1 MCSLQSS
8 TMRNHA
14 MGDGG
19 DKDNGRSNSF
29 SVLVVDDDT
38 VVRMVHRMLM
48 TSIGLEVQEV
58 KNGKEAVDL
67 HHAGAS
73 FDLILM
79 DMEMPIM
86 NGPAATRELRAMG
99 VKSNIVGV
107 TSRTSESVHKDFM
120 EAGLNHC
127 VAKPLTIEKID
138 SFLPDSN
145 NN

>member
-1 MCSLQSS
+1 M
-8 TMRNHA
+8 A
-14 MGDGG
+14 GG
-19 DKDNGRSNSF
+19 EENNTGGKNSF

-38 VVRMVHRMLM
+38 VIRMVHRRLM
-48 TSIGLEVQEV
+48 TGLGLKVQEA

-67 HHAGAS
+67 HINGAS

-86 NGPAATRELRAMG
+86 NGPTATRELRAIG
-99 VKSNIVGV
+99 VKSIIVGV
-107 TSRTSESVHKDFM
+107 TSHTSESIHKDFM

-127 VAKPLTIEKID
+127 VAKPMTIAKIA
-138 SFLPDSN
+138 SFLPKSN